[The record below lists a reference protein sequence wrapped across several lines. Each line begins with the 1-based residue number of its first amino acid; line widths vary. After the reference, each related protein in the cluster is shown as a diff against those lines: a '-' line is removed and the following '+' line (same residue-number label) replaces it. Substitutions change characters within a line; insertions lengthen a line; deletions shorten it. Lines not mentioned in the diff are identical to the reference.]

1 LGQVFNNL
9 DLMIKDL
16 FFKKN
21 KKFLLLKDIFFICN
35 SSKIKYPNK
44 KILGLNNLKDS
55 KFTEITFFDSLI
67 YLKDAES
74 TKAFACIVNI
84 KMQKYL
90 NKNTIPIISKNPLI
104 DFYKIVS
111 LFYPE
116 SINDN
121 EKINFI
127 SFNKLKK
134 FFNKSIFFGNN
145 CLVEKTV
152 KIGNNTK
159 IGNNVLIKKGV
170 YIGKNC
176 LIGSNVIIENSLIGD
191 NVVIKSGTL
200 IGQTGFGFKFINKKK
215 FKLPHI
221 GRVIIEND
229 VQIGSLCTVDRGSL
243 GDTVIGEF
251 SSIDNQVQI
260 AHNVKIGNYCMVA
273 AQVGIAG
280 STIIG
285 NHVKIGGQ
293 AGLSGHLRI
302 GNNVKIGGKS
312 GVISDIEENNVVMG
326 YPAKNIREF
335 VKTR

>member
-1 LGQVFNNL
+1 MSKNQ
-9 DLMIKDL
+9 

-21 KKFLLLKDIFFICN
+21 IKFLLLKDIFFLCN
-35 SSKIKYPNK
+35 YSKNINLNK
-44 KILGLNNLKDS
+44 KILGINNLKES
-55 KFTEITFFDSLI
+55 KSTDITFFNNLN
-67 YLKDAES
+67 YLKEAQN
-74 TKAFACIVNI
+74 TKALACIVNE
-84 KMQKYL
+84 KSLKYI
-90 NKNTIPIISKNPLI
+90 NKNTIPVISKNPLI

-116 SINDN
+116 SNNDN
-121 EKINFI
+121 EQIDLINF
-127 SFNKLKK
+127 SKLKRHFNKT
-134 FFNKSIFFGNN
+134 IFFGNN
-145 CLVEKTV
+145 CLIDKTA
-152 KIGNNTK
+152 KIGSNTK

-170 YIGKNC
+170 HIGKNC
-176 LIGSNVIIENSLIGD
+176 LIGSNVIIENSLVGD

-229 VQIGSLCTVDRGSL
+229 VQIGSLCTLDRGSL

-260 AHNVKIGNYCMVA
+260 AHNVKIGNFCMVA
-273 AQVGIAG
+273 AQAGIAG
-280 STIIG
+280 STVIG
-285 NHVKIGGQ
+285 NYVKIGGQ

-312 GVISDIEENNVVMG
+312 GVISDIEDNNTVMG

>member
-1 LGQVFNNL
+1 MSKNL
-9 DLMIKDL
+9 FIEKKKG
-16 FFKKN
+16 FF
-21 KKFLLLKDIFFICN
+21 LLKDIYLLCN
-35 SSKIKYPNK
+35 SSVIQSPNEK
-44 KILGLNNLKDS
+44 VLGINNLKES
-55 KFTEITFFDSLI
+55 KSKDITFFDNLS
-67 YLKDAES
+67 YLKEAQH
-74 TKAFACIVNI
+74 TKALACVVNE
-84 KMQKYL
+84 KSKQYL
-90 NKNTIPIISKNPLI
+90 NKNTIPVISKNPLI

-116 SINDN
+116 SNNDS
-121 EKINFI
+121 EQIDFINF
-127 SFNKLKK
+127 NKVTKY
-134 FFNKSIFFGNN
+134 FNKSILFGNN
-145 CLVEKTV
+145 CLIDKTV
-152 KIGNNTK
+152 KIGSNTK

-170 YIGKNC
+170 HIGKNC
-176 LIGSNVIIENSLIGD
+176 LIGSNCIIENSLIGD
-191 NVVIKSGTL
+191 NVVIKSGSL

-229 VQIGSLCTVDRGSL
+229 VQIGSLCTLDRGSL

-251 SSIDNQVQI
+251 SSLDNQVQI
-260 AHNVKIGNYCMVA
+260 AHNVKIGNFCMVA

-280 STIIG
+280 STVIG
-285 NHVKIGGQ
+285 NYVKIGGQ

-312 GVISDIEENNVVMG
+312 GVISDIEDNNTVMG